1 MSTESSFRPGDL
13 TRASGGATQ
22 AGTSSG
28 APTAGSAT
36 GRSTNATEA
45 ASTIA
50 EAARRAGSE
59 AQQAFSSVKSEVN
72 QKAKGFLDQQVA
84 VGADLAHHVADSVRT
99 AAENLDRN
107 SPRLA
112 GMVRSA
118 ADKVDEVSSNLRE
131 QSLNDILRT
140 SSDFT
145 RRQPALVFGLASLA
159 GFFLFRVLKS
169 SPSSPS
175 GNYRA
180 AQRSNSR
187 SGQFH
192 DT

>member
-1 MSTESSFRPGDL
+1 M
-13 TRASGGATQ
+13 
-22 AGTSSG
+22 
-28 APTAGSAT
+28 
-36 GRSTNATEA
+36 
-45 ASTIA
+45 A

-84 VGADLAHHVADSVRT
+84 VGADLAHQVADSVRS

-107 SPRLA
+107 APRLA

-118 ADKVDEVSSNLRE
+118 ADKVDEVSSSLRE

-175 GNYRA
+175 GHYRT
-180 AQRSNSR
+180 AQRSDNR

-192 DT
+192 GT